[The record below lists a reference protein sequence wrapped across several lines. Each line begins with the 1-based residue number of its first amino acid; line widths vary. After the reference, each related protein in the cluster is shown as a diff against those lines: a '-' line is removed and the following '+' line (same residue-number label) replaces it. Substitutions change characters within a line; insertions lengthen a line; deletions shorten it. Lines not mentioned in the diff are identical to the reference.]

1 MQAIKFVKFLCA
13 ISLFGIV
20 AFLCACGEKT
30 PAEIEQINKKK
41 AELAVRRA
49 QVMSA
54 EGKTKDAIK
63 MLETAYQECGARA
76 NICEALANAFIAD
89 GQTASAGIF
98 YEQAFDCDNEKIDLL
113 IFAANAYEQTDS
125 LDAAIKVYEK
135 FLKKSPNNITATKA
149 IAKIH
154 EKQGNFDKALNAY
167 LDALKTSKRN
177 PDTTEATIIGGLFA
191 KLGNMTQ
198 AKLWLEASLK
208 ASLPEN
214 IKTRTEIYVNLIDV
228 YLARKDMANLEKT
241 IAALDAIDKKIVN
254 EKYPTLKAKLAEFK
268 HNLAEVEAE
277 LNAEK
282 RRNEIEKEQLQAETK
297 KDEPKKVAQPEAN
310 PIDKKQAQPTTDDKN
325 AKIENPPAST
335 ENKDAKT
342 EDKSEKKEE
351 KTENAPKEN
360 QLNEVAK
367 VTEKNVVTPP
377 KKEETELQA
386 YIRKAREAINK
397 GDLKNAIAQA
407 NQAISKNSQS
417 PEAWRAMAEALL
429 ANKLYNDAY
438 LAANEAYLINPENLE
453 NAILLLQ
460 TAQKDKDENKF
471 LNIAQSFWEKFST
484 SADVAFFLAQAHD
497 VLKNDAQ
504 AISFYKKALELGLQ
518 NLDKIKIAEQRL
530 KR

>member
-1 MQAIKFVKFLCA
+1 MQAIKFVKFLSA

-54 EGKTKDAIK
+54 EGKTKDAIE
-63 MLETAYQECGARA
+63 MLENAYQECGARA
-76 NICEALANAFIAD
+76 NVCEALANAFIAD

-125 LDAAIKVYEK
+125 LDAAIKAYEK

-154 EKQGNFDKALNAY
+154 EKQGNFDKALNAH

-198 AKLWLEASLK
+198 AKLWLEAALK

-214 IKTRTEIYVNLIDV
+214 TKTRTEIYVNLIDV

-241 IAALDAIDKKIVN
+241 IIALDAIDKKIVN
-254 EKYPTLKAKLAEFK
+254 EKHPTLKAKLAEFK
-268 HNLAEVEAE
+268 HNLAEVEAQ

-282 RRNEIEKEQLQAETK
+282 RRNEIEKEQQLQDDAK
-297 KDEPKKVAQPEAN
+297 KEEAKVAQSEAK
-310 PIDKKQAQPTTDDKN
+310 PIDEKQAQPTKN
-325 AKIENPPAST
+325 EKKSNAENAPSSA
-335 ENKDAKT
+335 ENKDIKP
-342 EDKSEKKEE
+342 EE
-351 KTENAPKEN
+351 KVEKAPKEN
-360 QLNEVAK
+360 QLNEVP
-367 VTEKNVVTPP
+367 TEEKKNVVVAP
-377 KKEETELQA
+377 KKEKTELQA
-386 YIRKAREAINK
+386 SIRKTREAINK
-397 GDLKNAIAQA
+397 GDLKNAISQA
-407 NQAISKNSQS
+407 NIAISKNSQS
-417 PEAWRAMAEALL
+417 PEAWRIMAEALL
-429 ANKLYNDAY
+429 ANNLYNDAY
-438 LAANEAYLINPENLE
+438 LAANEAYLINSENLE
-453 NAILLLQ
+453 NALLLLQ
-460 TAQKDKDENKF
+460 TAQKDKDKNQF
-471 LNIAQSFWEKFST
+471 LNIAQSIWEKFPT
-484 SADVAFFLAQAHD
+484 SADVAFYLAQAYD
-497 VLKNDAQ
+497 ALKKDAEATKLYQ
-504 AISFYKKALELGLQ
+504 KALDLGLQ
-518 NLDKIKIAEQRL
+518 NSDKIKIAEERI